1 MKKIPLFILLVISA
15 INANAQFKVTGVLLS
30 GTSKTAIAG
39 ASIQINQDKI
49 IQSDESGLFIFPG
62 LTSGLQTLKVSSIS
76 HKMEILNL
84 NITSDTVLKL
94 LLLPESL
101 IKEEIIVTATRADS
115 RTPFSSTLM
124 DKKEIQSQNFGQD
137 MPFILNQ
144 LPSVVA
150 TSDAGTGI
158 GYTGLRIRGTDP
170 SRINV
175 TVNGIPMNDA
185 ESHNLYWVDLP
196 DLASSVE
203 NIQVQRGVGTST
215 NGAGS
220 FGGSV
225 NIQTLHA
232 SETPYSEINFSA
244 GSFNTIKSNLVFG
257 SGRINKAWSIDGRLS
272 KITSD
277 GFVDRAASDLKSFFV
292 STGYTGKKTIIR
304 LQIFSGKEITYQSW
318 NGVPEALL
326 KNDKQGILDYI
337 SRNFTTSEEADNL
350 LNSDRSYN
358 YYTYKNQVDDYQQDH
373 YQLHFS
379 HAFNSRLKANASLHY
394 TYGRGFFEEFKY
406 ANGNDQ
412 QGLLSF
418 YGLDDITIGNDTISA
433 TDLVRRKWLKNDFY
447 GLTFSINYNDGKKHQ
462 VILGG
467 AANEYDGLH
476 FHEIN
481 WMQYAVNIQPG
492 QQYYDDRAVK
502 TDANIFLK
510 YSYLINDKISLYT
523 DQQIRNV
530 NYTFNA
536 VPDINSTLINQ
547 QEKLFFYNPKAGIY
561 ITPGEHIASYFS
573 IGIAN
578 KEPNRADFTQSTI
591 NSRPKA
597 ENLTD
602 YEAGLNYRN
611 KYLNAGINFYFMDYN
626 DQLVLTGALND
637 VGNYTRTNTPKSSRT
652 GMELTASFYPLKKLE
667 GGFALTLSKNKI
679 ESFTEFITDY
689 DKNSEIQ
696 YEYKNTDI
704 AFSPEVIGSANLK
717 WKFTDQLSIQLNG
730 KYVGKQF
737 LDNTS
742 SDSRSI
748 DAYQVYD
755 AILCWKIH
763 LPFVNEIT
771 ASVLLNNILDTKYV
785 SNGYTYGYFYGSLV
799 RENMYY
805 PQAGFNMMGQ
815 VSVRF

>member
-1 MKKIPLFILLVISA
+1 MKKIPLLVLLIISTFKV
-15 INANAQFKVTGVLLS
+15 NAQFKLKGILLS
-30 GTSKTAIAG
+30 GTNNTVIPDAG
-39 ASIQINQDKI
+39 LQINDGKI
-49 IQSDESGLFIFPG
+49 ISSDESGMFNFQG
-62 LTSGLQTLKVSSIS
+62 LPKGLQTLKIS
-76 HKMEILNL
+76 CISYKTEIFSLELN
-84 NITSDTVLKL
+84 SDTVIMLYLK
-94 LLLPESL
+94 PESL
-101 IKEEIIVTATRADS
+101 ITEEIIVTATRANG
-115 RTPFSSTLM
+115 RTPISSTLI
-124 DKKEIQSQNFGQD
+124 DKKEIQDKNYGQD
-137 MPFILNQ
+137 IPFIINQ
-144 LPSVVA
+144 LPSVVT

-232 SETPYSEINFSA
+232 SEIPFSEINLSV
-244 GSFNTIKSNLVFG
+244 GSFKTIKASLNFA
-257 SGRINKAWSIDGRLS
+257 SGRINKYWSIDGRLS

-277 GFVDRAASDLKSFFV
+277 GYVDRATSDLKSFFI

-304 LQIFSGKEITYQSW
+304 LQVFSGKEVTFQSW

-326 KNDKQGILDYI
+326 KNDKQDMLEYI

-350 LNSDRSYN
+350 LNSGRTYN

-412 QGLLSF
+412 QGLFSF

-433 TDLVRRKWLKNDFY
+433 TDLVRRKWLKNVFY
-447 GLTFSINYNDGKKHQ
+447 GLTFSINYDPGKKHQ
-462 VILGG
+462 FILGG

-476 FHEIN
+476 FNEIS
-481 WMQYAVNIQPG
+481 WMQYAVNIKPR
-492 QQYYDDRAVK
+492 QQYYNDKAVK

-510 YSYLINDKISLYT
+510 YSYMLNDNISLYT

-536 VPDINSTLINQ
+536 VPDIESTIINQ
-547 QEKLFFYNPKAGIY
+547 QDKLLFYNPKAGIY
-561 ITPGEHIASYFS
+561 ITPDEHLSAYFS

-578 KEPNRADFTQSTI
+578 KEPNRDDYTQSTI
-591 NSRPKA
+591 TSRPKA

-611 KYLNAGINFYFMDYN
+611 KYLNAGVNFYFMDYN
-626 DQLVLTGALND
+626 DQLILTGALND

-652 GMELTASFYPLKKLE
+652 GMELSASFYPLKKLE
-667 GGFALTLSKNKI
+667 GGFALTLSRNKI

-689 DKNSEIQ
+689 DNNSEIQ
-696 YEYKNTDI
+696 YEYKNSDL
-704 AFSPEVIGSANLK
+704 AFSPEVIGSANIK
-717 WKFTDQLSIQLNG
+717 WNFTDQLNIQLIG

-742 SDSRSI
+742 SISRSL
-748 DAYQVYD
+748 DAYQVLD
-755 AILCWKIH
+755 ANISWKIH
-763 LPFVNEIT
+763 LPFLKEVT
-771 ASVLLNNILDTKYV
+771 AGLLLNNILDTKYV

-805 PQAGFNMMGQ
+805 PQAGFNMMGR
-815 VSVRF
+815 VSIRF